1 MGKFLGSILTTI
13 AGVALLFV
21 PGGQAIGVS
30 LIASGLGQFVVTLLT
45 PGAPKPETVDSPLK
59 TSRPPRVSAYGR
71 SRLYGAYVL
80 YEAVPAAAAS
90 GWVGGGG
97 DVAVD
102 VYALH
107 DGKIDGYETYYLND
121 DAVTLS
127 GNVVNP
133 GADGRYRD
141 GAVRIY
147 TTDGSTPGAGFPAI
161 ESLLPGVWTADH
173 RGDGVAALALTATG
187 VKAKTFQETY
197 PSSTVPTASV
207 VARWQR
213 CPDPAA
219 VDPLDES
226 GWTWTEN
233 PVRQMLH
240 YKLTREGPRPAMDE
254 DDAGYGAELAA
265 LRLAWWNR
273 KIAPTLSYWIA
284 AAAVCD
290 EAVAL
295 KGGGTEPRYRSN
307 VSHKHTDKHEGVI
320 ANLIATFDGWIC
332 PRSDGALI
340 VYAGKYYAPDPVADL
355 IGPDEIVSYTW
366 NGGAV
371 DDDIAINEIVC
382 SYISAEHDYNSVEC
396 DAWRDETDIAARGQV
411 LSDAQDIAVP
421 SYGQSR
427 RLAKRKI
434 QKMLA
439 ADRGTVTTN
448 LSGRHARGKR
458 YVWLRLAEAGAI
470 FYDGPVEIVK
480 MSRALQGGVTFDWV
494 AADPNVDAW
503 NPATEEGEPAAA
515 GPRVA
520 PEALTAPEISAWAVA
535 FDGTGARVEL
545 TVDSPERSDLTWYA
559 HWRVDGAG
567 IWGPDEQSTDVDP
580 GTAVVLQTGYLAVD
594 ASIEIQVAY
603 QTGDGRF
610 SEWSIAETVST
621 DTSALA
627 PAPATALSAADGT
640 GSSVVTWRN
649 PNSSNF
655 SYARLYRGTTTSF
668 GAATLIGGDR
678 VGGLGEIIS
687 VTDTVAAGTYYYWV
701 RTFNLSGV
709 GSTPTGPDSAVVT

>member
-1 MGKFLGSILTTI
+1 MGKFLGSLLQI
-13 AGVALLFV
+13 AAF
-21 PGGQAIGVS
+21 AIGT
-30 LIASGLGQFVVTLLT
+30 LIGGPLGGVIAVAATSFVVSLLT
-45 PGAPKPETVDSPLK
+45 PGAPKPETVAAPLK
-59 TSRPPRVSAYGR
+59 TARPPRVSAYGR
-71 SRLYGAYVL
+71 SRLFGAYVL
-80 YEAVPAAAAS
+80 YEAVPAASAS
-90 GWVGGGG
+90 AWVGGGG

-107 DGKIDGYETYYLND
+107 DGKIDGYETYYLSD
-121 DAVTLS
+121 ETITLS
-127 GNVVNP
+127 GNVVNQ

-147 TTDGSTPGAGFPAI
+147 TTDGSSPGAGFPAI
-161 ESLLPGVWTADH
+161 ESLLPGVWTSNH

-197 PSSTVPTASV
+197 PSSQVPTPSV

-233 PVRQMLH
+233 PVRQLLH

-254 DDAGYGAELAA
+254 DDPGYAAELAA

-273 KIAPTLSYWIA
+273 KIAPTLSYWTA
-284 AAAVCD
+284 ATAVCD

-307 VSHKHTDKHEGVI
+307 VSHKHTDKHEGVT

-332 PRSDGALI
+332 PRNDGALI
-340 VYAGKYYAPDPVADL
+340 VFAGKYYAPDPVVDL
-355 IGPDEIVSYTW
+355 VGPDQVVSYTW
-366 NGGAV
+366 SGGAV

-382 SYISAEHDYNSVEC
+382 SYVSAEHDYNSVEC

-411 LSDAQDIAVP
+411 LSDAQDISVP
-421 SYGQSR
+421 SHGQSR

-458 YVWLRLAEAGAI
+458 YIWLRLAEAGTT
-470 FYDGPVEIVK
+470 FYDGPAEIVK

-503 NPATEEGEPAAA
+503 NPATEEGEPAAV
-515 GPRVA
+515 GTRVP
-520 PEALTAPEISAWAVA
+520 PEALTAPEITAWAVS
-535 FDGTGARVEL
+535 FDGSGARAEL
-545 TVDSPERSDLTWYA
+545 TVDSPERADLTWFV
-559 HWRVDGAG
+559 HWRVVGAG

-580 GTAVVLQTGYLAVD
+580 GIAVVLQTGYLTAD
-594 ASIEIQVAY
+594 ADIEIQVAY
-603 QTGDGRF
+603 QAGDGRF
-610 SEWSIAETVST
+610 SEWSITETLST

-627 PAPATALSAADGT
+627 PAAPTALSAADGT

-649 PNSSNF
+649 PTSSNF
-655 SYARLYRGTTTSF
+655 SYARLYRGTTSSF
-668 GAATLIGGDR
+668 GAASVVGGDR
-678 VGGLGEIIS
+678 PGGLGEVIS

-701 RTFNLSGV
+701 RSFNLTGV